1 MLVFLGSACG
11 CRRRCLVFGSTPT
24 LFFAGVC
31 GVVQGCAVDKF
42 WTNCAVNNLCSVT
55 LFFCETDFFFCNG
68 IYFLDCLLMQNWLDA
83 VLVLV
88 ELIVET

>member
-11 CRRRCLVFGSTPT
+11 CRRRCLVFGSAPT
-24 LFFAGVC
+24 LFFAGIC

-55 LFFCETDFFFCNG
+55 LFFCETEFF
-68 IYFLDCLLMQNWLDA
+68 
-83 VLVLV
+83 LVMV
-88 ELIVET
+88 YISWTAF